1 MAEES
6 SPEDKVFDPSPQ
18 RLDEYRRQGRVAMS
32 RDVGSAA
39 QLAMALLAFSMLGT
53 PAIQAMLEAVR
64 WAIEHSAGTDGS
76 PPTTADTFA
85 AMVHTMGPPVLS
97 ICLLMALAASAA
109 GFAQTGFNWAPEAI
123 GFKFDRINPVQR
135 LKDTLSITK
144 FGSRAGLAAAK
155 LTVGGLVIGGI
166 FMADLRPM
174 RALAAAS
181 LATSEKFLG
190 QNLWRMLAA
199 TTFVLTV
206 MAVVDYTYQ
215 RRQYMQQLKMTREE
229 FIRDLEQ
236 TEGKPAYKQRRRQM
250 HRELSVNRILQAVP
264 VADVIVT
271 NPTHLSLALQYRPG
285 KDKAPRVTARG
296 ADDLA
301 MHIRHLARR
310 HGVPII
316 EQRALARSLW
326 RRCKVGQPVPDALFQ
341 EVARILARVY
351 KAKSARTP
359 ARPRR

>member
-1 MAEES
+1 
-6 SPEDKVFDPSPQ
+6 
-18 RLDEYRRQGRVAMS
+18 
-32 RDVGSAA
+32 
-39 QLAMALLAFSMLGT
+39 
-53 PAIQAMLEAVR
+53 
-64 WAIEHSAGTDGS
+64 
-76 PPTTADTFA
+76 
-85 AMVHTMGPPVLS
+85 MVHTMGPPVLS

-190 QNLWRMLAA
+190 SKSLADAGRHHLRAHRDGRRRLHLPAPPVHAAAQDDPRGVHPRPRADRRQAGLQAA
-199 TTFVLTV
+199 TAPDAPRAL
-206 MAVVDYTYQ
+206 
-215 RRQYMQQLKMTREE
+215 RQPH
-229 FIRDLEQ
+229 
-236 TEGKPAYKQRRRQM
+236 PAGRAGRRR
-250 HRELSVNRILQAVP
+250 HRHQPDPPLSCIA
-264 VADVIVT
+264 
-271 NPTHLSLALQYRPG
+271 YRPG